1 MEYRKKK
8 STRKRWTIP
17 KTGTSGSQKRIPNSQ
32 QIWQNYSNPLMIR
45 EMKIRTLWYRFT
57 YIQLRNHINTKNL
70 QNWGGGGHRYSHT
83 TVNKKIGTTTN
94 FTAPTRAEDEHTLQ
108 PSSFTSCDTIKDPHW
123 RSDFKSSKIEWVNLS
138 SLYFMKA
145 INLRKDPDG
154 ITLCSLKQYL
164 NLKYTLNVNFSIKN
178 IFHQF

>member
-1 MEYRKKK
+1 MSPHKQNEKKSHWLGEISTISIPDNGLIRGIQEKK

-70 QNWGGGGHRYSHT
+70 QNWGGGHRYSHT

-108 PSSFTSCDTIKDPHW
+108 PSSFTSCDT
-123 RSDFKSSKIEWVNLS
+123 KILIEDLISRVQ
-138 SLYFMKA
+138 K
-145 INLRKDPDG
+145 
-154 ITLCSLKQYL
+154 
-164 NLKYTLNVNFSIKN
+164 
-178 IFHQF
+178 